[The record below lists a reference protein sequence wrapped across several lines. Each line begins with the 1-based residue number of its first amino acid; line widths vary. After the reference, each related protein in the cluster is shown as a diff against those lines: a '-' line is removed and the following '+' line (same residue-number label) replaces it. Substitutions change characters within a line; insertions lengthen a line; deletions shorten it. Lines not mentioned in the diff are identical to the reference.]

1 MFSVS
6 SGVKIQLGVL
16 DRNANA
22 AVDGETFLKN
32 HPQWT
37 WRPASVCVHF
47 KTFNFTTS
55 TIITLF
61 EIHLESDSYIEHM
74 AVPSQI

>member
-1 MFSVS
+1 MLIFST
-6 SGVKIQLGVL
+6 GVKIQLRVL

-37 WRPASVCVHF
+37 WRPASVCVRF
-47 KTFNFTTS
+47 KTLNFTPC
-55 TIITLF
+55 TIIILF
-61 EIHLESDSYIEHM
+61 EIHPKSDSYIDHM
-74 AVPSQI
+74 ALPSQI